1 MDSPANRYILATWFR
16 RLTPTIVI
24 CTAGRTPAASPD
36 HHQGHLLVEAARFY
50 SQLTKW
56 DDRFDGTAP
65 YRVPHLV
72 YAPFPFEAEVRHYHG
87 SFVVDV
93 TTTFEQKMEAIACY
107 SSQFDESRF
116 AKVRH
121 FVSGNNISVGGRCGF
136 AYGEFF
142 ALPTVIGTSEPFT
155 LVMGG
160 KATAALRWLAAGPAS
175 VAAAIRGREGWSCFW
190 RARVAGII
198 EPPGQDKKDVR
209 MARSKTILPRTWS
222 MADLLKHFWR
232 HLRRNAFA

>member
-65 YRVPHLV
+65 YRVPHLL
-72 YAPFPFEAEVRHYHG
+72 YAPFPFEAEIRQCHG

-93 TTTFEQKMEAIACY
+93 TSTFEQKMEAIAATPRNLMNHGSLKCAIL
-107 SSQFDESRF
+107 S
-116 AKVRH
+116 AAT
-121 FVSGNNISVGGRCGF
+121 IS
-136 AYGEFF
+136 
-142 ALPTVIGTSEPFT
+142 PW
-155 LVMGG
+155 
-160 KATAALRWLAAGPAS
+160 AA
-175 VAAAIRGREGWSCFW
+175 VAASLTASFSHC
-190 RARVAGII
+190 
-198 EPPGQDKKDVR
+198 
-209 MARSKTILPRTWS
+209 
-222 MADLLKHFWR
+222 
-232 HLRRNAFA
+232 RR